1 MPKTPEFD
9 LTAAHTYFSA
19 HCFNATWDL
28 LDKAERTLEEDRRM
42 VALSQA
48 SIYHWLNRPDCANQ
62 PLSIGY
68 WLASRVQATLGN
80 ASEAQSWAQI
90 CLDYSGE
97 LEPFYIGYAFEALAR
112 AAHLNHDDASAAALL
127 TQAEAQAALVAD
139 KEDRDVLLKDLGELR
154 RAQL

>member
-1 MPKTPEFD
+1 MPKTPDFD
-9 LTAAHTYFSA
+9 LTAAHIYFSA

-28 LDKAERTLEEDRRM
+28 LDKPERSPEEDRRM

-48 SIYHWLNRPDCANQ
+48 SLYHWLNRPDCGNQ
-62 PLSIGY
+62 QISIGY
-68 WLASRVQATLGN
+68 WLASRVQAALGN
-80 ASEAQSWAQI
+80 ASEAQRWAQV

-97 LEPFYIGYAFEALAR
+97 LEPFYLGYAFEALAR
-112 AAHLNHDDASAAALL
+112 AAHLKHDSASATALL

-139 KEDRDVLLKDLGELR
+139 KEDRDVLLKDLSELR